1 MRPIVDE
8 ELMSFEWNFEL
19 PGLKE
24 ILRARTGENC
34 QPLGGGSEVVF
45 EKPFDAH
52 KVLIKTFP
60 CARVRRISTRA
71 AGELFANERTKIMF
85 AMFVRAAIEIETYYW
100 EFA

>member
-1 MRPIVDE
+1 MWSIVNK

-34 QPLGGGSEVVF
+34 QSLCGGSEVVF

-52 KVLIKTFP
+52 KVLIKAFP
-60 CARVRRISTRA
+60 FPRVRRISTRA

-85 AMFVRAAIEIETYYW
+85 AMLVNPAIEIETYYW